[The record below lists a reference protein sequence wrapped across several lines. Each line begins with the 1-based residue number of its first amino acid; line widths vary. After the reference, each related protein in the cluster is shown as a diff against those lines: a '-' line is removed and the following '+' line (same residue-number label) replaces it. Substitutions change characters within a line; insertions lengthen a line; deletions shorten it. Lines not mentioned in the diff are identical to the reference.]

1 MGWGGGQRVEPA
13 VVWAGSQGGGQ
24 LAPGN
29 HGVSCVSPLC
39 VYAHVCVWIGGVF
52 FFFLTILHFLK
63 HLDASLENC
72 ELSALCI
79 SF

>member
-1 MGWGGGQRVEPA
+1 MEPA

-39 VYAHVCVWIGGVF
+39 VYACVCVWISVVF
-52 FFFLTILHFLK
+52 FFFFSQFST
-63 HLDASLENC
+63 S
-72 ELSALCI
+72 
-79 SF
+79 

>member
-1 MGWGGGQRVEPA
+1 MEPA

-39 VYAHVCVWIGGVF
+39 VYARVCVWISVVF
-52 FFFLTILHFLK
+52 FFFFHNSPLPETLTLHLK
-63 HLDASLENC
+63 TVNFPLYVSVFEKL
-72 ELSALCI
+72 
-79 SF
+79 